1 MRADPCLEE
10 WFVSLLIPKMRAI
23 GVPVNDYFVNHT
35 LPIPKFRYNK
45 IPLETITKAKDGFRL
60 RLDVKDRQ
68 EYFIARKDVSPPNS
82 GGNTTNVFLGLVALY
97 SAMQVDIQFK
107 IIVPD
112 DRSSIAQQEINDHV
126 YNDVNI
132 VQIHTNIWSPRE
144 CFNGNAHGRT
154 YMLVS
159 PHPPIDTLDAEIKAR
174 FRRADDIPIITPGY
188 LNSYLG
194 PQIIVPTG
202 IGFESIKPRVG
213 NNDVIVCLNDDELI
227 EKFGTQ
233 IFPDEMSDEVLLNIT
248 ERFTKNHN
256 PHMNPSM
263 TFALGFST
271 GGSLTCYQYQNQQYL
286 IHLPLDAED
295 STRIAE
301 TFEDELVDPD
311 HAGKYQVGR
320 GDARIAGH
328 LLYPYFID
336 VMKDGLLAALAA
348 SELGAALSALMHHS
362 KKSNIT
368 TFNPDALNKLVV
380 RCIDKVQR
388 NESRGVNLTSLS
400 PSVRERSAA

>member
-1 MRADPCLEE
+1 M
-10 WFVSLLIPKMRAI
+10 LIPKVRAI
-23 GVPVNDYFVNHT
+23 GVPVNDYYVANFVD
-35 LPIPKFRYNK
+35 IPKFRYNK
-45 IPLETITKAKDGFRL
+45 IPLETVTKDKDGFRL
-60 RLDVKDRQ
+60 RLDVKDQ
-68 EYFIARKDVSPPNS
+68 PEYFIARSDVSAPNS

-97 SAMQVDIQFK
+97 SSMQVDAQFK
-107 IIVPD
+107 VILPD
-112 DRSSIAQQEINDHV
+112 DQSSIAQQEINSHV

-132 VQIHTNIWSPRE
+132 VQVHTHIWGPRE

-159 PHPPIDTLDAEIKAR
+159 PHPPIDTLDAEIKTR
-174 FRRADDIPIITPGY
+174 FRRADDIPMITPGY

-202 IGFESIKPRVG
+202 IGFETIKPRVG

-233 IFPDEMSDEVLLNIT
+233 IFPDEMSNEVLLNIT

-256 PHMNPSM
+256 PHMAPSM
-263 TFALGFST
+263 TFALGFSN
-271 GGSLTCYQYQNQQYL
+271 GGSLTCYQYENKQYL
-286 IHLPLDAED
+286 IHLPLDIQD

-301 TFEDELVDPD
+301 TFGDPQVDPAN
-311 HAGKYQVGR
+311 AGKYQVGR

-328 LLYPYFID
+328 LFYPYFID
-336 VMKDGLLAALAA
+336 VMKDGLAAAFAA

-368 TFNPDALNKLVV
+368 TFNQDALNKLVV
-380 RCIDKVQR
+380 RCIDTVQR
-388 NESRGVNLTSLS
+388 NESRGVNLTS
-400 PSVRERSAA
+400 VA